1 LQANKLLDLPV
12 RAFTYKKEYLSEGDE
27 RAEIMVPGFIT
38 EEMDEIY
45 PIAVDYEK
53 GLAHNWNEKFVIPG
67 MLALIQ
73 DLYKEVQ
80 TLKGE

>member
-1 LQANKLLDLPV
+1 
-12 RAFTYKKEYLSEGDE
+12 
-27 RAEIMVPGFIT
+27 
-38 EEMDEIY
+38 MDEIY
-45 PIAVDYEK
+45 PIAVDYEN
-53 GLAHNWNEKFVIPG
+53 GVAHNWNEKFVIPG